1 MPTRRKAAT
10 AYMTPEEFSEVKAGA
25 SRAGLS
31 VSTYL
36 RMVSRGQ
43 PVKSLEHQQERMELR
58 RFRGEL
64 ARLGGLL
71 KQAILTGCPKEQVNP
86 LLRHLDRCLF
96 DLQALIRR
104 I

>member
-1 MPTRRKAAT
+1 
-10 AYMTPEEFSEVKAGA
+10 
-25 SRAGLS
+25 
-31 VSTYL
+31 
-36 RMVSRGQ
+36 MVSRGQ

-71 KQAILTGCPKEQVNP
+71 KQAILTGCPREQVNP